1 MNIGVLGSGFMG
13 GTHARAYAK
22 LPGVK
27 VVAVSSR
34 SAEKAA
40 QLAGEVGA
48 RPVTDEMDIL
58 NDPTIEAVSITLPSH
73 LHKPFT
79 VAALQAGKHVLVEKP
94 FGLTVADCDAMIAAQ
109 QQSGKTLMVAHVLR
123 FWPEYMALVN
133 FIHSGALGKPLSA
146 VATRLTQAPAWSTWF
161 TNPEQSGGPVIDLMI
176 HDLDVLNW
184 VFGQPISVY
193 ARGHES
199 QPGLWSHMLTTV
211 DYGAGQGMIEDSM
224 MLPQDYPFTM
234 SLKVYCQG
242 GVVEFNFRAGGVS
255 VEMGGGIQ
263 SLIAYEPGKSYKLD
277 APGGDA
283 WDAQVAYFVDCLGKG
298 QAPLHG
304 TPQQAKLAVALA
316 NGARQSLESG
326 QVVQIHK

>member
-34 SAEKAA
+34 SVEKAT
-40 QLAGEVGA
+40 QLADEVGA

-109 QQSGKTLMVAHVLR
+109 EQSGKTLMVAHVLR
-123 FWPEYMALVN
+123 FWPEYVAMVN
-133 FIHSGALGKPLSA
+133 FIHSGAVGKPLSA

-184 VFGQPISVY
+184 VFGQPTSVY

-211 DYGAGQGMIEDSM
+211 DYGTGQGIIEDSM

-255 VEMGGGIQ
+255 VEMGGGIH
-263 SLIAYEPGKSYKLD
+263 SLIVYEPGKSYKLE

-298 QAPLHG
+298 QAPMHG
-304 TPQQAKLAVALA
+304 TPQQARLAVALA
-316 NGARQSLESG
+316 NGARQSLERG
-326 QVVQIHK
+326 QVVKVNG

>member
-34 SAEKAA
+34 GAEKGAK
-40 QLAGEVGA
+40 LASEVGA
-48 RPVTDEMDIL
+48 QAVTDEMAII
-58 NDPTIEAVSITLPSH
+58 NDPAIEAISIALPTH

-94 FGLTVADCDAMIAAQ
+94 FGLTVADCDEMIAAQ
-109 QQSGKTLMVAHVLR
+109 EQSSKTLMVAHVLR
-123 FWPEYMALVN
+123 FWPEYVAMVN
-133 FIHSGALGKPLSA
+133 FIHSGAVGKPLSA
-146 VATRLTQAPAWSTWF
+146 VASRLTQAPAWSTWF

-184 VFGQPISVY
+184 VFGPPTSVY

-211 DYGAGQGMIEDSM
+211 DYGTGQGIIEDSM

-255 VEMGGGIQ
+255 VEMGGGS
-263 SLIAYEPGKSYKLD
+263 SLMVYEPGKSYKLD

-283 WDAQVAYFVDCLGKG
+283 WEAQVAYFVDCLRAGS
-298 QAPLHG
+298 ALTAG
-304 TPQQAKLAVALA
+304 TPQQARLAVALA

-326 QVVQIHK
+326 QVVAIA